1 MGGRGGAGRSA
12 AGADPGGAPSPQAGE
27 AEAEAEAAA
36 PLPLPPEAAAEL
48 QAAARELTREAMEAE
63 GIQVGGRRGPGGLE
77 RGPPLPPPTSRRR
90 RGTPRGARRLTAT
103 TGRRPAVQRTLAQVG
118 ELEQRRLEVE
128 AALRAAEEREEQ
140 GAAAAATEAK
150 ARAAA
155 QRHAGERIDEAV
167 QEYEAASADLIAA
180 AKERQAVLALLND
193 PSGDDRRESAKAGAA
208 GALAGGLSHAP
219 LAAATGHP
227 LGLGVAVASCALFG
241 VTYRYVVREDWD
253 NFQLK
258 SGAVGAFGLVRA
270 AALAEMVQAYD
281 SAAGAPLL
289 GSVGEAALLAGQS
302 MLMFAVSAVAL
313 EAAVA
318 RQWIAPFR
326 ASFKDNP

>member
-1 MGGRGGAGRSA
+1 MA
-12 AGADPGGAPSPQAGE
+12 
-27 AEAEAEAAA
+27 
-36 PLPLPPEAAAEL
+36 
-48 QAAARELTREAMEAE
+48 
-63 GIQVGGRRGPGGLE
+63 
-77 RGPPLPPPTSRRR
+77 
-90 RGTPRGARRLTAT
+90 
-103 TGRRPAVQRTLAQVG
+103 GRRPAVQRTLAQVG

-155 QRHAGERIDEAV
+155 RRQAGERIDEAV

-219 LAAATGHP
+219 LAAATGHA
-227 LGLGVAVASCALFG
+227 LGLGAAVASCALFG

-302 MLMFAVSAVAL
+302 MLMFAAAAVAL

-326 ASFKDNP
+326 ASFKDSP